1 MARQS
6 QELPLRNAHGQPF
19 KFSQPPELLAAL
31 HRIDMKAGGRI
42 GGPEGVINDQMRDH
56 DLITSLQEEAITFSQ
71 LEGAATTGDMA
82 KNLIRS
88 GRPTRTVVSR

>member
-6 QELPLRNAHGQPF
+6 QELPLWDAHGQPF

-56 DLITSLQEEAITFSQ
+56 DLITSLQEEAIIFSQ